1 MAGFF
6 VQRVFPTLRI
16 LDAARA
22 RAFYVDKLGFGVDF
36 EWHPFEGAPAFLQV
50 SRDGLAVYL
59 SEHEGDGTPGSVVYL
74 YVESVDD
81 WHAEL
86 ERAGVE
92 IEQAP
97 RDQPWGNRE
106 MALRDPFGNQLRI
119 ATVRPLR
126 AP

>member
-1 MAGFF
+1 MAALF

-22 RAFYVDKLGFGVDF
+22 RAFYVGQLGFRIDF
-36 EWHPFEGAPAFLQV
+36 EWRHREDSPVFMQV

-59 SEHEGDGTPGSVVYL
+59 SERELDGPPGGAVYL
-74 YVESVDD
+74 YVENVDD

-86 ERAGVE
+86 GRAGVE
-92 IEQAP
+92 VEQAP
-97 RDQPWGNRE
+97 RDEPWGNRE
-106 MALRDPFGNQLRI
+106 MALRDPFGNRLLI
-119 ATVRPLR
+119 ATARPLR